1 MKKPFGLM
9 FASFVAM
16 TVMPLA
22 GCVGGGGVGGDT
34 EEAVAKASK
43 MTLTELEEASKN
55 EMEASKETFKVV
67 GLTSTL
73 SKALKAFCEKYEW
86 MEFEKNTYCNNSY
99 KDYQLLTALE
109 AADENYFADFA
120 LVQDARSLS
129 DYLEAGITLNYV
141 PSDYKDMGLPEKD
154 TYPLK
159 GIYFNKI
166 FYANKKLKVNLY
178 NIWQLSGSEDDKDH
192 LSNLSFQSPVTEQI
206 NMSFLL
212 SLLDPNNQDILKG
225 AYKSY
230 YGKEWAPSDKYAT
243 CGDEFIAGF
252 IANVSAWHKS
262 DGTAMKET
270 QVNEKP
276 VEGKDPFIYYGAF
289 AKMKDA
295 AGKNYE
301 IDGETVNAMTTVDW
315 ALNIEGFNGFMYT
328 MYSQIVKNA
337 KHPYTAC
344 LYARFLLTPECY
356 QAMCYNE
363 STPNSKGE
371 ASNMYGYYY
380 PCTSTTVGI
389 NDNDWSKE
397 EWIKKSIVEDYNFL
411 KTIKGAQVQTIL
423 ALVSSNGKA

>member
-9 FASFVAM
+9 FASFVAL

-22 GCVGGGGVGGDT
+22 GCGGNGGGGDT

-43 MTLTELEEASKN
+43 MTLAELEEASKN
-55 EMEASKETFKVV
+55 EMEASNETFKVV

-73 SKALKAFCEKYEW
+73 SKALNAFCEKYEW

-120 LVQDARSLS
+120 LVQDARSLA

-141 PSDYKDMGLPEKD
+141 PSDYKDMGLAEKD

-166 FYANKKLKVNLY
+166 FYANKNLNVDLH
-178 NIWQLSGSEDDKDH
+178 NIWQLSGSEDDPDH

-230 YGKEWAPSDKYAT
+230 YGKDWAASEKYAT

-276 VEGKDPFIYYGAF
+276 VEGKDPFVYYGAF

-315 ALNIEGFNGFMYT
+315 ALDIEGFNGFMYT

-371 ASNMYGYYY
+371 PSNMYGYYY
-380 PCTSTTVGI
+380 PCASTTVGI

-397 EWIKKSIVEDYNFL
+397 EWIEKSIVEDYNFL
-411 KTIKGAQVQTIL
+411 KTIKGAQVQNIL